1 MDSKFTEG
9 KGMSN
14 FVEDLDERYWRER
27 KKNRIKKE
35 NKTFVCIFLFE

>member
-27 KKNRIKKE
+27 KKNKRE
-35 NKTFVCIFLFE
+35 LHN